1 MHGRMAEGDEVI
13 DLDDEA
19 TATDAVG
26 EAPQP
31 GDPEAAEEEVTDTTA
46 AEADDDLL
54 GADPGRFLF
63 TRYGWRL
70 SKQARLGEGTAD
82 R

>member
-31 GDPEAAEEEVTDTTA
+31 GDPEAAEE
-46 AEADDDLL
+46 
-54 GADPGRFLF
+54 GSYRHHCGRS
-63 TRYGWRL
+63 R
-70 SKQARLGEGTAD
+70 
-82 R
+82 